1 VLLPLWLYLGML
13 VLLAGLVITAK
24 IAEPLP
30 ERMYRRRLQRFRD
43 GRKPSRLIWRQ
54 RDA

>member
-1 VLLPLWLYLGML
+1 VLLPLWFYLGMM

-24 IAEPLP
+24 IAGSLA
-30 ERMYRRRLQRFRD
+30 ERMYRRRLQRFQD
-43 GRKPSRLIWRQ
+43 GRRPSRWIWRQ